1 MRFSWITLIVLSTA
15 WTCGGCAAVIVGGA
29 TAAGTYVYMAGWLE
43 QTYNRHIDI
52 VWEAAQSAP
61 ASLGLVLQSKERTL
75 GTSRL
80 QFLDGNTDVW
90 ITLEATSPY
99 TTKVAVRWGLLGDEA
114 ASRRILDA
122 IGARL

>member
-1 MRFSWITLIVLSTA
+1 MRPSWIVLCALAAALAGS
-15 WTCGGCAAVIVGGA
+15 GCAAVVVGGA
-29 TAAGTYVYMAGWLE
+29 AAAGTYVYMAGWLE
-43 QTYNRHIDI
+43 QTYNRPVDQ
-52 VWEAAQSAP
+52 VWEAAQSGP
-61 ASLGLVLQSKERTL
+61 ASLGLTLQSKERTL

-80 QFLDGNTDVW
+80 QFLDGGTDVW
-90 ITLEATSPY
+90 ITVQATSPY